1 MVQVIIDIGFT
12 EMTVSDVAQ
21 RAGIS
26 TSLVHYHFDSKTA
39 LITAALRMA
48 LEDDKSWREVI
59 AAGPGTAAQRLEQ
72 MLCGSLPGDATDDAS
87 WVLWIE
93 TWGEAR
99 RNPDIKALM
108 IEQIEHE
115 RRILGDLIG
124 EGSAT
129 GQVTCADHQSAVA
142 RLMALRDGLAVEHT
156 LFEAAEPAEIMVA
169 RLRAALAAELG
180 LAHTG

>member
-12 EMTVSDVAQ
+12 EMTVADVAQ

-26 TSLVHYHFDSKTA
+26 TSLVHYHFDSKPA
-39 LITAALRMA
+39 LIAAALRMA
-48 LEDDKSWREVI
+48 LEDDKSWREAI
-59 AAGPGTAAQRLEQ
+59 AARPGTAAQRLEQ
-72 MLCGSLPGDATDDAS
+72 MLCGSLPGSADDDAS

-115 RRILGDLIG
+115 RHILLDLIG
-124 EGSAT
+124 KGSASGEIT
-129 GQVTCADHQSAVA
+129 SADHHSAAA

-156 LFEAAEPAEIMVA
+156 LFEAAEPAEVMIT

-180 LAHTG
+180 VRHTG